1 MKNNKTKEEHIAKWE
16 SSGLRKT
23 EYCREAGI
31 HYGTFQSWV
40 RKISPKKVE
49 WKPISIQEEKEEPGS
64 IFELRIGENWKLEID
79 LRLRF

>member
-1 MKNNKTKEEHIAKWE
+1 MKNNKTKEEHIANWE
-16 SSGLRKT
+16 SSGLSKT

-31 HYGTFQSWV
+31 HYSTFQSWI
-40 RKISPKKVE
+40 RKESPKKVE
-49 WKPISIQEEKEEPGS
+49 WKPISIQEEKEEPRS